1 MTIGQ
6 DAYTTRPSDQVLQSL
21 VILLIFVLLGI
32 AARMTALILADYWDH
47 FMTVLYF
54 NSKF

>member
-6 DAYTTRPSDQVLQSL
+6 DAYTTRPSDLVLQSL

-32 AARMTALILADYWDH
+32 AACVTALVLADYWDH
-47 FMTVLYF
+47 FVMVLYF
-54 NSKF
+54 DSKF